1 MKSRPA
7 SVSASARIERLKAA
21 LLIGTFAV
29 FIFVAY
35 VFPVLN
41 LVNVSFKTPSEFVLD
56 PIKPAK
62 AIQFKNY
69 ADVVIK
75 NSFFRN
81 FSNSLAYLLFSNL
94 LTLTVTSMA
103 AFIISRKYVKHANF
117 FYILFLA
124 GIFLPDPL
132 IPQFYLLNRLGLYN
146 NPVGYILLKTN
157 PGVIMLMM
165 VGYYKTISREFDEAA
180 AIDGCGTLRYLF
192 QFILPMS
199 TPIFASSVILF
210 SVGVWNDLI
219 GTTVFLTS
227 PRYYPV
233 MRALFQFQGQ
243 YGTNWPPLAAAVFI
257 VASPLILLF
266 LFFQRYII
274 SGMVSGGIKG

>member
-94 LTLTVTSMA
+94 LTLTVTSLA

-199 TPIFASSVILF
+199 MPIFASSVILF

>member
-1 MKSRPA
+1 M
-7 SVSASARIERLKAA
+7 ERLKAA

-94 LTLTVTSMA
+94 LTLTVTSLA

-199 TPIFASSVILF
+199 MPIFASSVILF

>member
-41 LVNVSFKTPSEFVLD
+41 LVNVSLKTPSEFVLD

-94 LTLTVTSMA
+94 LTLTVTSLA

-199 TPIFASSVILF
+199 MPIFASSVILF

>member
-1 MKSRPA
+1 MM
-7 SVSASARIERLKAA
+7 KAA
-21 LLIGTFAV
+21 KEVT
-29 FIFVAY
+29 
-35 VFPVLN
+35 
-41 LVNVSFKTPSEFVLD
+41 VSV
-56 PIKPAK
+56 
-62 AIQFKNY
+62 
-69 ADVVIK
+69 
-75 NSFFRN
+75 
-81 FSNSLAYLLFSNL
+81 NSLAYLLFSNL

-199 TPIFASSVILF
+199 MPIFASSVILF